1 MIIPR
6 GLELFGLSFLLGLF
20 KRPILRYAHQPVQKD
35 CGYRVEND
43 IHEQDPDI
51 TPQLRV
57 FDMHPLQELI
67 RHGHGTHL
75 AVAVGLGI
83 EQGAFC
89 HLGKGF
95 EIARAILASG
105 RWYMKH
111 LDIRAM
117 NWSPGYAYRQDGA
130 HEVGKR

>member
-1 MIIPR
+1 
-6 GLELFGLSFLLGLF
+6 
-20 KRPILRYAHQPVQKD
+20 
-35 CGYRVEND
+35 
-43 IHEQDPDI
+43 
-51 TPQLRV
+51 
-57 FDMHPLQELI
+57 MHPRQKLI
-67 RHGHGTHL
+67 RRGQGTYL
-75 AVAVGLGI
+75 AVAVSLRI
-83 EQGAFC
+83 EQRAFR
-89 HLGKGF
+89 HRGKGF